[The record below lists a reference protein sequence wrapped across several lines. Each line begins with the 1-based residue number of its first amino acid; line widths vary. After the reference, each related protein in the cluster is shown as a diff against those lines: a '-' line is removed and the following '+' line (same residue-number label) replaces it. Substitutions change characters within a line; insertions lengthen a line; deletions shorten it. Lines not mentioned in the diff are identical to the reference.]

1 MKEIF
6 KPTTDERPIM
16 IVAGI
21 LALYLLVVGFILYL
35 FFLHRI
41 TLIPTITSIII
52 FTLIYLPR
60 LLIIKK
66 LANKDIIKITDNG
79 ININN
84 QLIPFSKIQDF
95 RVEEK
100 KPAVVFFMN
109 NSRVCYYEARFYL
122 KLDSLTIGGRGVGR
136 GEQPQ
141 TSFTAIG
148 SEKIALLKEFLSQLL
163 NK

>member
-16 IVAGI
+16 IVMGI

-41 TLIPTITSIII
+41 TLIPTIFNVIL

-60 LLIIKK
+60 LIIIKK
-66 LANKDIIKITDNG
+66 LAYKDIIKIIDNG

-84 QLIPFSKIQDF
+84 QLIPFSQIKDF

-109 NSRVCYYEARFYL
+109 NSMVCYYEAKFHL
-122 KLDSLTIGGRGVGR
+122 KLNNG
-136 GEQPQ
+136 Q
-141 TSFTAIG
+141 TSFFAIG
-148 SEKIALLKEFLSQLL
+148 SEKIQLLKEFLSRLL

>member
-16 IVAGI
+16 IVMGI
-21 LALYLLVVGFILYL
+21 LTLYVLIVGFILYL

-41 TLIPTITSIII
+41 TLIPTIVNTIL

-66 LANKDIIKITDNG
+66 LANKDIIKIVDNG

-84 QLIPFSKIQDF
+84 QLIQFSQIKDF

-109 NSRVCYYEARFYL
+109 NSMVCFYEAKFHLRL
-122 KLDSLTIGGRGVGR
+122 NNG
-136 GEQPQ
+136 Q
-141 TSFTAIG
+141 TSFSAIG
-148 SEKIALLKEFLSQLL
+148 SEKIQLLKEFLTRLL

>member
-16 IVAGI
+16 IVMGI
-21 LALYLLVVGFILYL
+21 LALYLLIVGFILYL

-41 TLIPTITSIII
+41 TLLPTIIGVITC
-52 FTLIYLPR
+52 TLIYLPR

-66 LANKDIIKITDNG
+66 LAHKDIIKIVDNG

-84 QLIPFSKIQDF
+84 QLIPFSQIQDF

-109 NSRVCYYEARFYL
+109 NSMVCYYEAKFHL
-122 KLDSLTIGGRGVGR
+122 KLNNGQI
-136 GEQPQ
+136 
-141 TSFTAIG
+141 SFSAIG
-148 SEKIALLKEFLSQLL
+148 SEKIQLLKEFLTQLL
-163 NK
+163 NN

>member
-1 MKEIF
+1 MREIF
-6 KPTTDERPIM
+6 KTSTDERPIM
-16 IVAGI
+16 IVMGI

-41 TLIPTITSIII
+41 TIIPTIISTMI

-66 LANKDIIKITDNG
+66 LAHKDIIKIVDNG

-84 QLIPFSKIQDF
+84 QLIIFSQILDF

-109 NSRVCYYEARFYL
+109 NSMVCYYEAKFHL
-122 KLDSLTIGGRGVGR
+122 KLNNGQI
-136 GEQPQ
+136 
-141 TSFTAIG
+141 SFSAIG
-148 SEKIALLKEFLSQLL
+148 SEKIQLLKEFLTQLL
-163 NK
+163 NN